1 MPKMQRSVMQLS
13 DFITITET
21 VIKSNPLRDLEVLP
35 DKRSV
40 RVRYDTV
47 PHPQP
52 RQNRNS
58 RWGTSTTAVAS
69 MKYNNWRGAFRDA
82 LFLSMAKN
90 KVEQFGEVPLKLTV
104 KFTVK
109 GRHGDLS
116 NYIKAL
122 EDVLNGIL
130 WADDKWVHQIN
141 DRRRVRVH
149 IAKRRH

>member
-1 MPKMQRSVMQLS
+1 MQLS
-13 DFITITET
+13 DFITIYVSTPSCGTEG
-21 VIKSNPLRDLEVLP
+21 
-35 DKRSV
+35 RSV
-40 RVRYDTV
+40 KVWYDTV

-58 RWGTSTTAVAS
+58 RWGNSSTALIA
-69 MKYNNWRGAFRDA
+69 KRYNNWRGSFRDA
-82 LFLSMAKN
+82 LLLVMAKERI
-90 KVEQFGEVPLKLTV
+90 EQFGEVPLRLTV

-130 WADDKWVHQIN
+130 WVDDKWVQSIEAEMVAGTPAIN
-141 DRRRVRVH
+141 FQVREL
-149 IAKRRH
+149 

>member
-1 MPKMQRSVMQLS
+1 MTLEA
-13 DFITITET
+13 FIKVYDSTPSCGTEG
-21 VIKSNPLRDLEVLP
+21 
-35 DKRSV
+35 RSV
-40 RVRYDTV
+40 RVWYDTI

-58 RWGTSTTAVAS
+58 RWGNSPTALIA
-69 MKYNNWRGAFRDA
+69 KRYNNWRGAFRDA
-82 LFLSMAKN
+82 LLLSMAKN
-90 KVEQFGEVPLKLTV
+90 RVEQFGEVPLKLTV

-130 WADDKWVHQIN
+130 WVDDKWVHQIEAEMTVGKPEIN
-141 DRRRVRVH
+141 FQVREL
-149 IAKRRH
+149 

>member
-1 MPKMQRSVMQLS
+1 MKVW
-13 DFITITET
+13 
-21 VIKSNPLRDLEVLP
+21 
-35 DKRSV
+35 
-40 RVRYDTV
+40 YDTV
-47 PHPQP
+47 PIPQP

-58 RWGTSTTAVAS
+58 RWGTSTTALVAK
-69 MKYNNWRGAFRDA
+69 KYNAWRGAFRDA
-82 LFLSMAKN
+82 LLLSMAKN

-141 DRRRVRVH
+141 AEMAVGKPEINFQVREL
-149 IAKRRH
+149 